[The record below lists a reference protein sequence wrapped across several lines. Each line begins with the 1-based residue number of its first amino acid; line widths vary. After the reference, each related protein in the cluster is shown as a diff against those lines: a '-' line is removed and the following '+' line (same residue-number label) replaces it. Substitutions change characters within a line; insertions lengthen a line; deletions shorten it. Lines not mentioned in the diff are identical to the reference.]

1 MEGQGLLWNET
12 EEGRERKFTCYV
24 EGNMLGNVF
33 IIIIMKSVNQINFEA
48 QPIHYLD
55 SKTEIL

>member
-12 EEGRERKFTCYV
+12 EERRECEFPCYV
-24 EGNMLGNVF
+24 EGSMLGNVF
-33 IIIIMKSVNQINFEA
+33 IIIIIKSINQINFES

-55 SKTEIL
+55 SKMEIL